1 MNEQGNDSVARQ
13 LELLRRLGGKGLRRG
28 SDLAADQGEGR
39 SFGPGAATH
48 EAQAGAKPCRGTP
61 VLLSRLFPEAE
72 ALGEADG
79 ARLWR
84 LRTTLPTDGRPT
96 RQGCRCPASDWGGP
110 PDMAALATLADLAAA
125 PAWAGLDPGRVVY
138 LDVETSGLATGSGSV
153 AFLVGLG
160 RFAPGGGAFELEQY
174 YIDDFAAEPLLIAA
188 LEERLAEA
196 QALVTYNGRTFDL
209 PLLATRWVMAR
220 RRPRFPEL
228 HLDLLGPARRLWRL
242 RLPDCRLGTVEREIL
257 GVRRLS
263 DLPGHLIPG
272 VWLDA
277 QRGLRPERLAPVFDH
292 HAQDIATLG
301 ALAALLGRAVREP
314 GHPAFAHAEDQL
326 GLARLAEARG
336 DRAEALRRLE
346 ASVLAARDPALEFRL
361 AMRLA
366 RAYKRAG
373 RVEDAVESW
382 RARVAQCRP
391 GRLEP
396 LVELAKHAEHV
407 QKDHEAA
414 RRWTEQA
421 LAILRASEDLATRGL
436 AGEALSAPSRRDQ
449 ILALEHRRARQGRRL
464 ARHAPDRP

>member
-1 MNEQGNDSVARQ
+1 MDSPDAIARQ

-28 SDLAADQGEGR
+28 SDLAAAQGDRAPSG
-39 SFGPGAATH
+39 GAGAAANP
-48 EAQAGAKPCRGTP
+48 AQASIKPRREAP
-61 VLLSRLFPEAE
+61 DPLSSLFPEAE

-96 RQGCRCPASDWGGP
+96 RQGCRCPAAEWGGP
-110 PDMAALATLADLAAA
+110 PDPAALEALATL
-125 PAWAGLDPGRVVY
+125 PGEGAWAGLDPARVIY
-138 LDVETSGLATGSGSV
+138 LDTETSGLATGSGSV

-160 RFAPGGGAFELEQY
+160 RFAPGGGGVFELEQY
-174 YIDDFAAEPLLIAA
+174 YIDDFAAEPLLIEA
-188 LEERLAEA
+188 LDERLRQA
-196 QALVTYNGRTFDL
+196 QAVVTYNGRTFDL
-209 PLLATRWVMAR
+209 PLLATRWIMAR

-242 RLPDCRLGTVEREIL
+242 RLPDCRLGTVEREML
-257 GVRRLS
+257 GLRRLS

-292 HAQDIATLG
+292 HAQDVATLG
-301 ALAALLGRAVREP
+301 ALAALLTRAVREP
-314 GHPAFAHAEDQL
+314 GHPAFAHAADQL

-336 DRAEALRRLE
+336 DGAEALRRLE
-346 ASVLAARDPALEFRL
+346 AAVLAARDPALECRL

-373 RVEDAVESW
+373 RGDDAARIW
-382 RARVAQCRP
+382 RARAGQCRP
-391 GRLEP
+391 DRLEP

-407 QKDHEAA
+407 QKDLDAA

-421 LAILRASEDLATRGL
+421 LAILLAAEEMAARGL
-436 AGEALSAPSRRDQ
+436 ADGGISSTARRDQ
-449 ILALEHRRARQGRRL
+449 IAALKHRLQRQGRRL
-464 ARHAPDRP
+464 ARRAPDRP